1 MVHAISQLV
10 QETTPSKSIVST
22 GGLLGGLIGYLIGAF
37 ACFGLFKKAGEPGWA
52 AFVPFYN
59 SYVLVEIAGYN
70 GWLFL
75 LFLIPIVG
83 VVFLIF
89 VALGVGKA
97 FEKGAAF
104 SVILLW
110 LLSVIGFF
118 IVSYGGSRYVGPG
131 GRAIASA

>member
-1 MVHAISQLV
+1 MIHAISQLV
-10 QETTPSKSIVST
+10 QETTTNSGASV
-22 GGLLGGLIGYLIGAF
+22 GGVIGGLIGYLISAL
-37 ACFGLFKKAGEPGWA
+37 ALFGMFKKAGEPGWA
-52 AFVPFYN
+52 AFVPFYS
-59 SYVLVEIAGYN
+59 SYVLVKISGYN

-75 LFLIPIVG
+75 LFFIPIVG
-83 VVFLIF
+83 FVWAIVVAI
-89 VALGVGKA
+89 ALGKS
-97 FEKGAAF
+97 FDKGAAF